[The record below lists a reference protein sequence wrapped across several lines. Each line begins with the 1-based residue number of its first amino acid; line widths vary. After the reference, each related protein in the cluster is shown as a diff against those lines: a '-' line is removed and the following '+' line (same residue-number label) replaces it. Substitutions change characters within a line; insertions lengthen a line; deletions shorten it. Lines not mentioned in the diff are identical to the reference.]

1 MILKIRMKVTG
12 HFKDSE
18 ENVTLM
24 VSKDLKKPAG
34 FLLSLEVH
42 EEKNQTEKEPR
53 NKEGG
58 DLD

>member
-1 MILKIRMKVTG
+1 LTSRNTIQTGEKDIMILKIRMKVTG

-42 EEKNQTEKEPR
+42 EEKN
-53 NKEGG
+53 
-58 DLD
+58 